1 MSLNIGKSL
10 GAYEIVSHIGSGGM
24 GDVYRARD
32 PRLGRDVAIKVLPSG
47 FAEDPDRLQ
56 RFEQEARAAG
66 MLNHPNILSVHGDLK
81 PENLM
86 ITKDGRLKILDF
98 GLAKSTQSETAGAS
112 LTQLPTSP
120 GTGLLNRFFHSFGRL

>member
-1 MSLNIGKSL
+1 MSIEFEIENDSRDGSATKSATSDCPGLRVVFAGMHPNLKLQCTIPFMSLNIGKSL

-66 MLNHPNILSVHGDLK
+66 C
-81 PENLM
+81 
-86 ITKDGRLKILDF
+86 
-98 GLAKSTQSETAGAS
+98 STIRIF
-112 LTQLPTSP
+112 SP
-120 GTGLLNRFFHSFGRL
+120 FTEI